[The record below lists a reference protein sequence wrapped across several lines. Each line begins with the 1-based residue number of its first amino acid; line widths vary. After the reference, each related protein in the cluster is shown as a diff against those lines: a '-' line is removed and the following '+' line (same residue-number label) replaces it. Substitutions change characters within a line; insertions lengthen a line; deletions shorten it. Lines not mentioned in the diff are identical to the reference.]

1 MSKAD
6 LSADEAC
13 REGAL
18 RLLDLRA
25 HAVSEL
31 KTKLRKRGH
40 EIQCVDSVLADF
52 LRVGLLD
59 DQAFARAFCEER
71 ARTKNIGRR
80 RMLADLRKRGVDPE
94 TAEDALADVWDT
106 GDDEFARARAA
117 ATAKW
122 RSVRRRTED
131 VRAAKQKVAR
141 FLASRGF
148 PFDVLHQVLDE
159 LDTGEQPI
167 SS

>member
-1 MSKAD
+1 MSTAD
-6 LSADEAC
+6 LSAEDAC

-18 RLLDLRA
+18 RLLERRA

-31 KTKLRKRGH
+31 SAKLRKRGH
-40 EIQCVDSVLADF
+40 EARCVDSVLAGF

-71 ARTKNIGRR
+71 TRTRNIGRR

-94 TAEDALADVWDT
+94 TAEEALAEVWDA
-106 GDDEFARARAA
+106 GDGELMRARAA
-117 ATAKW
+117 AEAKW
-122 RSVRRRTED
+122 RSVQRRSENVRTT
-131 VRAAKQKVAR
+131 KQKVAR

-148 PFDVLHQVLDE
+148 SFDIMHQVLDE
-159 LDTGEQPI
+159 LDTN
-167 SS
+167 